1 MRPKENL
8 IMKYLAALILLF
20 SLNNCFIPFVKEMMD
35 CEEKRDKMYPSAVSN
50 CKQTENEFNSKVDPA
65 KEIKR

>member
-1 MRPKENL
+1 MKLNL
-8 IMKYLAALILLF
+8 LLILLF
-20 SLNNCFIPFVKEMMD
+20 TLNNCFIPIIKEMMD

-50 CKQTENEFNSKVDPA
+50 CEQTAKEFDSKTDPA